1 MNYIWLY
8 WFIILA
14 HCKVTNSIILAR
26 SMRSCS
32 IFCIPAVH
40 TVSYPFTIILNDFN
54 WQVIDG
60 LRCFMDLNVTDKI
73 YSIRDAISSNP
84 QITIFTDPSDK
95 NVATM
100 ARNLLHG
107 RITKLSVN
115 DSVSSRSAFITQH
128 VHLCPLEKQKTLKVI
143 ACVSSQV
150 IKCPYYLLYL
160 S

>member
-1 MNYIWLY
+1 
-8 WFIILA
+8 
-14 HCKVTNSIILAR
+14 
-26 SMRSCS
+26 
-32 IFCIPAVH
+32 
-40 TVSYPFTIILNDFN
+40 
-54 WQVIDG
+54 
-60 LRCFMDLNVTDKI
+60 MDLNVTDKI
-73 YSIRDAISSNP
+73 YSIRDDISSSP

-128 VHLCPLEKQKTLKVI
+128 VHLCPLEKQKTSKVI

-150 IKCPYYLLYL
+150 VKCLYYLLYL
-160 S
+160 SLFDWLLCSVLFMNA